1 MSLCVRT
8 PQPVCRVAV
17 LGEFPTHDPVSHY
30 KALLPNPTQDMLTEI
45 SEWLENHPQEEV
57 ILACRNLEGMMED
70 LHEYLKCCI
79 KNIFGDMLCACGMSR
94 GHRLP
99 MLLAAGAVGA
109 LGLTV
114 IRLSTHCMRLI
125 QAPGDTAHGTPVI
138 HSPRSPLKHPNDQPI
153 TGHRHPQYPA
163 WSLFRH
169 PQNQSITPHDTP
181 VIHLPFPMRN
191 PNNPPTSVST
201 QAPQ

>member
-99 MLLAAGAVGA
+99 MLLAAGVVGA

-114 IRLSTHCMRLI
+114 IRLSTHCVRLI

-138 HSPRSPLKHPNDQPI
+138 HSPRSPLKHPNDQPT
-153 TGHRHPQYPA
+153 TGHRHPQ
-163 WSLFRH
+163 
-169 PQNQSITPHDTP
+169 
-181 VIHLPFPMRN
+181 
-191 PNNPPTSVST
+191 
-201 QAPQ
+201 